1 MVALLQFSDWQ
12 RHLPF
17 GIGDFGSSRSL
28 SKAFKCV
35 NKEYKTTILSRDP
48 LLIYIHG
55 FISTEESELLLKL
68 GEPKFEPSR
77 LGQNERNASVRSST
91 SATLLRNEP
100 VVDCIAARALEFQ
113 GSAME
118 GVLDGLQLVRYTESQ
133 QYNAHF
139 DWYRG
144 EGNHDPEGRRYNR
157 LTSFFVIVEAT
168 TDLDGGET
176 HFPEVIQSPG
186 LLPETAMDSIMSSQR
201 EEYPGLRVKPV
212 VGNAIFWIN
221 LHPNGT
227 GDERTLHAGLPV
239 NRGRKTAMNIWPR
252 VYF

>member
-1 MVALLQFSDWQ
+1 MNVGDAPRVGIPSASGSDK
-12 RHLPF
+12 F
-17 GIGDFGSSRSL
+17 CSRE
-28 SKAFKCV
+28 SKFQ
-35 NKEYKTTILSRDP
+35 
-48 LLIYIHG
+48 
-55 FISTEESELLLKL
+55 
-68 GEPKFEPSR
+68 PSR

-91 SATLLRNEP
+91 SATLLKNEP
-100 VVDCIAARALEFQ
+100 VVDCIAARALAFQ

-133 QYNAHF
+133 QYNTHF

-144 EGNHDPEGRRYNR
+144 EGNYDPEGRRYNR
-157 LTSFFVIVEAT
+157 LTSFFVIIEAT
-168 TDLDGGET
+168 SDLDGGET
-176 HFPEVIQSPG
+176 HFPEVISPPS
-186 LLPETAMDSIMSSQR
+186 LSSESITDSILGSQH

-212 VGNAIFWIN
+212 VGNAIFWVN